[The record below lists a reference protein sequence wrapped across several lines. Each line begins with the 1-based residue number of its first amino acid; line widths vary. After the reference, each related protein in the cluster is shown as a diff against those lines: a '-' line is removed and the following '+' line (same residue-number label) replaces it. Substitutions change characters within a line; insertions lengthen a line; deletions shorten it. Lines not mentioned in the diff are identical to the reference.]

1 MTASIQ
7 AEPGRRADG
16 PEPTRQERIEQH
28 VHLVHRAARRV
39 LGVLPAHV
47 DDAEVIGYGILGLLE
62 ALDRD
67 GETEGPAFEA
77 AASRTIWQR
86 IVEALSEMDWLGA
99 AGRERV
105 RTLVRA
111 HSELAAELGRPATE
125 EELASHLAVAADQ
138 LCEWLEQAS
147 RVFATS
153 LDQFVWIEGEDG
165 SRWAASLAQSRD
177 GDGGPEWQALE
188 HALAHAISRLPQEDR
203 LLVALYYYE
212 ELSLSEI
219 AQVLDITQRR
229 AAQIHGRAGLRLRS
243 LLAAECGDA
252 ASPA

>member
-105 RTLVRA
+105 RALVRA

-153 LDQFVWIEGEDG
+153 LDQFVWIEYRRRCARNIGH
-165 SRWAASLAQSRD
+165 RLQAVNPICYLLLQAHHHLLQPQS
-177 GDGGPEWQALE
+177 
-188 HALAHAISRLPQEDR
+188 H
-203 LLVALYYYE
+203 
-212 ELSLSEI
+212 
-219 AQVLDITQRR
+219 ITQST
-229 AAQIHGRAGLRLRS
+229 AQDTQLV
-243 LLAAECGDA
+243 LAL
-252 ASPA
+252 